1 MCSHDFQLYFLGS
14 TTKKEQIFKI
24 TSLIH
29 LCLLFFSF
37 FFSLYFSSNIDC
49 RIIAPAFRMLVG
61 KISTDNG

>member
-1 MCSHDFQLYFLGS
+1 MFARFPTVFSWLND
-14 TTKKEQIFKI
+14 KKGTNLQDHELD
-24 TSLIH
+24 TSLSS
-29 LCLLFFSF
+29 FFFF